1 MCMCGYLRSLV
12 SVTLAWVFSFENHS
26 HRHIQMP
33 FPHLPTSLTQ
43 VTSTQSPLLLYSA
56 TKLPTDG
63 WMEFDKWMDVWI
75 AVVSEHA
82 DIIQYT

>member
-1 MCMCGYLRSLV
+1 MCGYLLSLV
-12 SVTLAWVFSFENHS
+12 SVTLTGVFSFENHS
-26 HRHIQMP
+26 HHHIQMP
-33 FPHLPTSLTQ
+33 FPLLPTSLTQ
-43 VTSTQSPLLLYSA
+43 VTSTQSPLLLYFVA
-56 TKLPTDG
+56 KLPTDG